1 MRNLP
6 LSDGPCDVNAS
17 RHRNCS
23 DAAMTSFKPARLV
36 TLLGLPVFLLA
47 LAAPAWSQ
55 ESPGFAKEGT
65 FVGVSALPGFTLDGL
80 TFDGST
86 AYRRVDGDEILILPR
101 LDRKNMVRGIVGF
114 RSSRGSFE
122 VSYDQTNHTGT
133 FLGVPGWEATFHSIN
148 GDERI
153 FLVTRKRIQP
163 YVLLGGSIPWIT
175 IKNGSFLDPDIG
187 DASFRG
193 FGVNTEAGVTVFALP
208 RVGISAG
215 YRYRAM
221 WFDSAS
227 GVTNTTYK
235 LRPRFRETSG
245 SVVISAQFAF

>member
-1 MRNLP
+1 
-6 LSDGPCDVNAS
+6 
-17 RHRNCS
+17 
-23 DAAMTSFKPARLV
+23 MTSFMPARFV
-36 TLLGLPVFLLA
+36 TLLGLPVLLLA

-55 ESPGFAKEGT
+55 EAPGFAKEGT
-65 FVGVSALPGFTLDGL
+65 FVAVSGLPGFTLDGL

-86 AYRRVDGDEILILPR
+86 YYKKVDGEEILILPR

-122 VSYDQTNHTGT
+122 VSYDQTKHVGT
-133 FLGVPGWEATFHSIN
+133 FLGVPGWETTFHSIN

-175 IKNGSFLDPDIG
+175 IKNGSFLDPDLG

-193 FGVNTEAGVTVFALP
+193 FGINTEAGATVFATP
-208 RVGISAG
+208 RFGISAG

-227 GVTNTTYK
+227 GVTSTTYK

-245 SVVISAQFAF
+245 SLVLTAQFAF